1 MDLNAIQ
8 RVVMDG
14 LSFPT
19 GMIAAPTV
27 LGSTPELDEPY
38 GFDLDKAR
46 ALMAEAGYPDGF
58 SVQLDCPNNRY
69 VNDEKICQAAVGLL
83 ARIGVDVKLDAVPK
97 NLHFTKIGDR
107 NTDFFLLGW
116 GVPTLDSQ
124 YVMEFLLDKNGRTN
138 AAGYDDPHVNELIA
152 AIATELGC
160 RQACR
165 HDARGLAD
173 GARRR
178 DLYPAAPPGN
188 RLGDGRRAEPAHLC
202 QQRPDDPLRRRVGRL
217 IRSRAWG

>member
-152 AIATELGC
+152 AIATEL
-160 RQACR
+160 
-165 HDARGLAD
+165 DADKRVAMMHEVWQTVRDDAIYIPLHHQVIAWAMVDGLNLPISANNDPMIPYAVVSAD
-173 GARRR
+173 
-178 DLYPAAPPGN
+178 
-188 RLGDGRRAEPAHLC
+188 
-202 QQRPDDPLRRRVGRL
+202 
-217 IRSRAWG
+217 